1 MQNYLESLIED
12 VWQERSL
19 ILLLFLTDEGI
30 LKQSRFTSNETILF
44 KNLALEKS
52 HGQKTSKK
60 YYAINF

>member
-1 MQNYLESLIED
+1 MQNYLASLIED

-30 LKQSRFTSNETILF
+30 MKQSRFTSNETNLF
-44 KNLALEKS
+44 KNLALEKC

-60 YYAINF
+60 NTL